1 MSSVFKAITIAS
13 ILAFLLIV
21 FIHPQYILFGYG
33 LIGLAA
39 ISVLIFSLLD
49 QNIAQQRQL
58 EQQQTFSAYKS
69 EFQLST
75 KNLQA
80 EICMALNDKAEQDK
94 RIHKQLI
101 SAVKQLE
108 SHTMKVSEIFDN
120 KLSDLTLKIN
130 TLNSKQSADSIE
142 QQNKLAKKF
151 TQTAEVLSKQL
162 MQENKLGRQSLDNH
176 LVQITEKFSPIF
188 ELTSQIEVQTKE
200 NGEFMREYGNI
211 IEQGNKQL
219 QSILSEHGRQ
229 FTKEVSE
236 QLSELNEEF
245 EDRVNDMA
253 DNNSRLLDDVRQVI
267 KTAQKGQTRT
277 MEELMTEIQIMIQS
291 QKATQAATAQTL
303 QELIEFKE
311 ELTQLNQKDLQY
323 LEAMLNG

>member
-13 ILAFLLIV
+13 ILAFLLII
-21 FIHPQYILFGYG
+21 FIHPQYIVFGYV
-33 LIGLAA
+33 LVGLAA

-49 QNIAQQRQL
+49 QNIAQQHQL
-58 EQQQTFSAYKS
+58 EQQQTFSEYKS

-80 EICMALNDKAEQDK
+80 EICMAVNEKAEQDK

-130 TLNSKQSADSIE
+130 ALNSKQSADSIE

-311 ELTQLNQKDLQY
+311 ELAQLNQKDLQY

>member
-1 MSSVFKAITIAS
+1 M
-13 ILAFLLIV
+13 
-21 FIHPQYILFGYG
+21 
-33 LIGLAA
+33 
-39 ISVLIFSLLD
+39 
-49 QNIAQQRQL
+49 
-58 EQQQTFSAYKS
+58 
-69 EFQLST
+69 
-75 KNLQA
+75 
-80 EICMALNDKAEQDK
+80 
-94 RIHKQLI
+94 
-101 SAVKQLE
+101 
-108 SHTMKVSEIFDN
+108 
-120 KLSDLTLKIN
+120 
-130 TLNSKQSADSIE
+130 NSKISWQ
-142 QQNKLAKKF
+142 KKF

>member
-13 ILAFLLIV
+13 ILAFLLII
-21 FIHPQYILFGYG
+21 FIHPQYIVFGYG
-33 LIGLAA
+33 LIGLAV

-80 EICMALNDKAEQDK
+80 EICMAVNDKAEQDK

-108 SHTMKVSEIFDN
+108 SHTMQVSEIFDN

-130 TLNSKQSADSIE
+130 ALNSKQSADSIE

-219 QSILSEHGRQ
+219 QSILSDHGRK

-267 KTAQKGQTRT
+267 KTAQKGQART
-277 MEELMTEIQIMIQS
+277 MEELMNEFQIMIQS
-291 QKATQAATAQTL
+291 QKVTQAATAQTL

-323 LEAMLNG
+323 LEAILNG

>member
-1 MSSVFKAITIAS
+1 
-13 ILAFLLIV
+13 
-21 FIHPQYILFGYG
+21 YG

-80 EICMALNDKAEQDK
+80 EICMAVNDKAEQDK

-108 SHTMKVSEIFDN
+108 SHTMQVSEIFDN

-130 TLNSKQSADSIE
+130 ALNSKQSADSIE

-211 IEQGNKQL
+211 IEQGNRQL

-291 QKATQAATAQTL
+291 QKATQAATVQTL